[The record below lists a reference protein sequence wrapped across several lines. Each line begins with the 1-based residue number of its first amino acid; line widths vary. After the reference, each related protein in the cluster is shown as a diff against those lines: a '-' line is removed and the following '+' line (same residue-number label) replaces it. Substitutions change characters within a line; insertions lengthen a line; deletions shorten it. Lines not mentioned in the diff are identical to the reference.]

1 MFDGD
6 VNLSCT
12 MTFISSIGSFA
23 FTTMWVFLLGAPMVG
38 KSVPIPYLQLTVS
51 LAMFVAPLLLG
62 VLVNYKLSKLAVRL
76 RKLSRPFFLL
86 LLIIFPVVGSLQ
98 NLHFFYLCQWQHFL
112 AGIGLGKVKC
122 PLHSP
127 DNMEFLNFSGFLG
140 YGAGALLARIFK
152 QGRQQVK
159 YRKQSPQDV

>member
-62 VLVNYKLSKLAVRL
+62 VLVNYKLSKLAARL

-98 NLHFFYLCQWQHFL
+98 NLHFFSLCQWQHFV
-112 AGIGLGKVKC
+112 AGIGLG
-122 PLHSP
+122 
-127 DNMEFLNFSGFLG
+127 G
-140 YGAGALLARIFK
+140 
-152 QGRQQVK
+152 
-159 YRKQSPQDV
+159 

>member
-62 VLVNYKLSKLAVRL
+62 VLINYKLSKLAARL

-98 NLHFFYLCQWQHFL
+98 NLHFFYLCRWQHFV
-112 AGIGLGKVKC
+112 AGIALGR
-122 PLHSP
+122 P
-127 DNMEFLNFSGFLG
+127 SGHF
-140 YGAGALLARIFK
+140 R
-152 QGRQQVK
+152 
-159 YRKQSPQDV
+159 ST

>member
-23 FTTMWVFLLGAPMVG
+23 FTTMWVYLLGAPMVG

-51 LAMFVAPLLLG
+51 LAMFVVPLLLG
-62 VLVNYKLSKLAVRL
+62 VLINYKLSNLAASL

-98 NLHFFYLCQWQHFL
+98 NLHFFYLCQWQHFV
-112 AGIGLGKVKC
+112 AGIGLG
-122 PLHSP
+122 
-127 DNMEFLNFSGFLG
+127 
-140 YGAGALLARIFK
+140 
-152 QGRQQVK
+152 RQ
-159 YRKQSPQDV
+159 

>member
-1 MFDGD
+1 MFEGD
-6 VNLSCT
+6 VNLSVT
-12 MTFISSIGSFA
+12 MTFISSLGSFA
-23 FTTMWVFLLGAPMVG
+23 FTTMWVYLLGAPMVG
-38 KSVPIPYLQLTVS
+38 QSVPIPYLQLTVS
-51 LAMFVAPLLLG
+51 LALFAVPLLLG
-62 VLVNYKLSKLAVRL
+62 VVINHKLPKLAGRL

-127 DNMEFLNFSGFLG
+127 DNITAVLNGHQPKLNSLSNCSKYFLFPLVQGEFCCVS
-140 YGAGALLARIFK
+140 
-152 QGRQQVK
+152 
-159 YRKQSPQDV
+159 